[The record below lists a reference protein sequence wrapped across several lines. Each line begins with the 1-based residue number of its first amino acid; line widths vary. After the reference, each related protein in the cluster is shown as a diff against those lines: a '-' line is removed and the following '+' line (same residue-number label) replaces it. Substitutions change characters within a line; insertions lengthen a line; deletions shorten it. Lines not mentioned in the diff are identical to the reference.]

1 MCAKEEEPVKS
12 NYRVTE
18 AKKDIILNNRGIAT
32 PGFVFHYI
40 TEKGSIGFIEI
51 TEKDYT
57 KEKAKKLIE
66 EDIEKLEA
74 FL

>member
-1 MCAKEEEPVKS
+1 MCAKEEEVVTAK
-12 NYRVTE
+12 YRVIE
-18 AKKDIILNNRGIAT
+18 AKKDIILNVRGIAM

-40 TEKGSIGFIEI
+40 TEKGSTGFIEI
-51 TEKDYT
+51 PEKEYT

-74 FL
+74 LL